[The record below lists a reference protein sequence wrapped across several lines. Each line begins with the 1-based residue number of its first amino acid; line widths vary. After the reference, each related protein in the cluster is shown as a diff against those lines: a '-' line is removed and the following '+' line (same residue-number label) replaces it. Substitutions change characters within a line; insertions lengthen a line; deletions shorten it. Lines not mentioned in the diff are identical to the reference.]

1 LNMAVEKFLS
11 DYAPGTGVD
20 ENILA
25 ELSGISSQDGLKI
38 VRHWSRWTDD
48 EVLGLHTQLS
58 DLAAVDSTM
67 EFECIFKAGLDHKD
81 SRVRA
86 AAAHGLAETGDT
98 VVISRILEMMETDDD
113 VDARAA
119 AASTISS
126 FAMIASEGKL
136 TERLRVRML
145 EALTAVLDA
154 ADASSELWRRALEAA
169 GSFGDARINRYI
181 ARATKSDGTDLRR
194 SVLIAMA
201 RTCDPRWLDFVTQ
214 ELENSDATVRF
225 EAVNA
230 LGEIGEEA
238 DAFYLEEPMDDQDL
252 MVQLAAVAAAEK
264 IGGPTAKSML
274 QVASQ
279 SSEPA
284 VASAAAGA
292 LAGIANEESL
302 VHTVTPEMASTG
314 MYGAHMAGSDDAVP
328 YDAGEREG
336 WGHLS
341 EAGESFLSPDA
352 VHEDDDDP
360 LASLMDYEA
369 APGQWED
376 DD

>member
-1 LNMAVEKFLS
+1 MSVEKFLS
-11 DYAPGTGVD
+11 DYAPGADVD
-20 ENILA
+20 EDVLA

-38 VRHWSRWTDD
+38 VRLWSRWTND
-48 EVLGLHTQLS
+48 EVLELHTQLS
-58 DLAAVDSTM
+58 DLSAVDSTM

-81 SRVRA
+81 GRVRA

-98 VVISRILEMMETDDD
+98 TAISRILEIMETDPD
-113 VDARAA
+113 VGARAA
-119 AASTISS
+119 AASTVSS
-126 FAMIASEGKL
+126 FAVVASEGRL

-145 EALTAVLDA
+145 EALTGVLDA
-154 ADASSELWRRALEAA
+154 SDASSELWRRALEAA
-169 GSFGDARINRYI
+169 GAFGDARINRYI
-181 ARATKSDGTDLRR
+181 DRAMKSGGTDLKR

-238 DAFYLEEPMDDQDL
+238 DAFYLEEPLDDQDL

-264 IGGPTAKSML
+264 IGGPTAKNML
-274 QVASQ
+274 QIAGQ
-279 SSEPA
+279 SSEPS
-284 VASAAAGA
+284 VASAAAEA
-292 LAGIANEESL
+292 LAGIANEENL

-314 MYGAHMAGSDDAVP
+314 MYGARMAGSDEAVP

-341 EAGESFLSPDA
+341 EDGESFLSPDA

-360 LASLMDYEA
+360 LASLMDFEA